1 MDENAKNN
9 VGSDN
14 YGQDEATEKE
24 LGNLVNI
31 LQNNITLSFGNVEGM
46 SEEEK
51 SMIKDIIDITEHKL
65 EDELNG
71 FKKVDRN
78 LLKDRIGKVNGI
90 LKEIKSDNITGTNR
104 LTKACAIFVGRKV
117 GFKPNQI
124 RANAAKES

>member
-46 SEEEK
+46 SQEEK

-90 LKEIKSDNITGTNR
+90 LKK
-104 LTKACAIFVGRKV
+104 
-117 GFKPNQI
+117 QI
-124 RANAAKES
+124 N